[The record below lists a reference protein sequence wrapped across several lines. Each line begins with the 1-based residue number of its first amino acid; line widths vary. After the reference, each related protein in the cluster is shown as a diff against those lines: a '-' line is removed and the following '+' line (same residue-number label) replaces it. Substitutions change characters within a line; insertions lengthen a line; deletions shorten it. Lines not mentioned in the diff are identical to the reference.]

1 MNLRSA
7 ARGFLAVLL
16 SVPAL
21 QVNGGWR
28 VTYSSS
34 NVCSLRGEIVYLS
47 CTYEYPN
54 NVQYGPT
61 TFNTLWFT
69 KVSNKQPVD
78 LEHDADYTG
87 RVESSC
93 GLVKCT
99 GSRCHGTC
107 KLRIRD
113 LRQTDSAFYKFRFN
127 TNQPGGENTG
137 DPGVK
142 LSVQDLQVKV
152 SFPHPT
158 DPTHAEL
165 ECRSRCGLADDPPY
179 IWFRNGQNVGKGVN
193 YRADIQ
199 SADSFSCSVDGHNLR
214 SPLVYGPQ
222 QPSVYSSPSGEL
234 EVGSSVTL
242 SCSSDANPA
251 ANYTWFREHEVSV
264 KESGQNYTIT
274 HITSDLG
281 GNYYCQAHNA
291 IGLYNST
298 FLFIKVSS
306 SSHTA
311 TVAVRTIGVFVL
323 TILLLVFFCMRRK
336 RASRKACGQAG
347 RPDTVDE
354 LLPVPVY
361 ENASELA
368 NRLAPAAQRE
378 PIEEQDVFDCASIY
392 TSLSENQEVPCCLA
406 GSIGQSEQ
414 ADAVFYSVVKNKRP
428 NAVPGESDQKETA
441 ETSELYSTV
450 KK

>member
-1 MNLRSA
+1 M
-7 ARGFLAVLL
+7 
-16 SVPAL
+16 
-21 QVNGGWR
+21 
-28 VTYSSS
+28 
-34 NVCSLRGEIVYLS
+34 VYLS
-47 CTYEYPN
+47 CTYEYP
-54 NVQYGPT
+54 VQYRPT
-61 TFNTLWFT
+61 KFNGLWFT
-69 KVSNKQPVD
+69 KVSNKQPVY

-93 GLVKCT
+93 VPVSCT
-99 GSRCHGTC
+99 GSRCYGTC
-107 KLRIRD
+107 QMRIRD
-113 LRQTDSAFYKFRFN
+113 LRQSDSAVYKVRFN
-127 TNQPGGENTG
+127 TNQPGGEYTG

-199 SADSFSCSVDGHNLR
+199 SADSFSCAVDGHNLR

-336 RASRKACGQAG
+336 RASRKAG